1 MFDLENLT
9 LEDLYSFKSFIQNT
23 SVDDLNKKI
32 NDLIAKRKKENSVDF
47 LNKKFTVEY
56 MREWGVFT
64 PKECEVLL
72 GNGISNLHD
81 LLNFDL
87 ESLSD
92 ASSEMKRKFEVGRKL
107 YDLKKYAKCNKEEE
121 TKKRI

>member
-23 SVDDLNKKI
+23 SVDDLNKQI

-47 LNKKFTVEY
+47 LNRKFTVEY

-72 GNGISNLHD
+72 RNGISNLHD

-92 ASSEMKRKFEVGRKL
+92 ASSEMKRKFEVERKL
-107 YDLKKYAKCNKEEE
+107 YDLKKYAKCNNEEE

>member
-23 SVDDLNKKI
+23 SVDDLNKQI

-47 LNKKFTVEY
+47 LNRKFTVEY

-92 ASSEMKRKFEVGRKL
+92 ASSEMKRKFEVERKL
-107 YDLKKYAKCNKEEE
+107 YDLKKYAKCNNEEE